1 MSQST
6 RVNLIDWN
14 NCDFSIKEQSE
25 LLSLN
30 RTGLYYKPRP
40 VSQNE
45 LNVRRRIDEIFTES
59 PFFGSRRITAVL
71 CREGTQINRKAVQRI
86 MGEMGLQAI
95 YSKPNLSRPGSGAA
109 HKIYPY
115 LLGGLKLQGP
125 NHVHGTDITYIRL
138 RRGWLYLVA
147 VLDWYSRYIVSWELS
162 DTLQLDFVLTAVS
175 RGLGQSRP
183 QILNSDQG
191 SHFTSL
197 RYIELLE
204 AAQVRVSMDGR
215 GRAFDNIFTERL
227 WRSIKY
233 ECVFLNEFESPKE
246 ARQIIGDYIKFY
258 NERRPH
264 QSIDYRTPREVH
276 FEKVAIFPNG

>member
-1 MSQST
+1 M
-6 RVNLIDWN
+6 NLIDWA
-14 NCDFSIKEQSE
+14 DPALTLKEQAE

-40 VSQNE
+40 ISQDE

-71 CREGTQINRKAVQRI
+71 RREGTPINRKAVQRF
-86 MGEMGLQAI
+86 MGEMGLEAI
-95 YSKPNLSRPGSGAA
+95 CPKPNLSQPGEGAA
-109 HKIYPY
+109 HKVYPY
-115 LLGGLKLQGP
+115 LLRGLKLQGP

-162 DTLQLDFVLTAVS
+162 DTLQLDFVLAAVG
-175 RGLGQSRP
+175 RGLEQSRP

-215 GRAFDNIFTERL
+215 GRAFDNIL
-227 WRSIKY
+227 PSG
-233 ECVFLNEFESPKE
+233 S
-246 ARQIIGDYIKFY
+246 G
-258 NERRPH
+258 
-264 QSIDYRTPREVH
+264 EV
-276 FEKVAIFPNG
+276 